1 MPTTYAKL
9 SANVIDKAVQE
20 TIKRQGSTVMPEES
34 SPFKQMLDQMND
46 GMEFARNLGMTAND
60 IGFSFPTQGL
70 DSISAAGIPIDEA
83 NLAIRHDSQS
93 GIDKVVAILS
103 DVNDGQM
110 RMENLVNEILY
121 GGKRFS
127 NQELLAIQAHVF
139 HVAQMTELA
148 VKVADHGV
156 SSTKAVLNT
165 NIQ

>member
-1 MPTTYAKL
+1 MTTEYAKL
-9 SANVIDKAVQE
+9 SAKVIDKAVTE
-20 TIKRQGSTVMPEES
+20 TVKQQSTTVVPEED
-34 SPFKQMLDQMND
+34 SPFKQMLAQMND
-46 GMEFARNLGMTAND
+46 GMEFARDLGMTAND
-60 IGFSFPTQGL
+60 IGFNFRPDGI
-70 DSISAAGIPIDEA
+70 DSISAAGIPVENSNPALGSDA
-83 NLAIRHDSQS
+83 GS

-110 RMENLVNEILY
+110 RMEQLVNEILY

-139 HVAQMTELA
+139 HIAQMTELA